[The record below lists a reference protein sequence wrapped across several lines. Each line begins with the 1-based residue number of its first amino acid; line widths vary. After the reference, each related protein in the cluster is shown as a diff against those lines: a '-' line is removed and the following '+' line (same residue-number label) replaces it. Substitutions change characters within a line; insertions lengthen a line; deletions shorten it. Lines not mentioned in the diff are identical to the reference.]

1 MNLMRKASNGWILTC
16 LIACVLLFTL
26 TGIAWSSG
34 AFAFTTAVFWSFTV
48 ALLPFLC
55 HVFEA
60 SRAPIHWLA
69 RFYKGVQHGVA
80 GGGHRILLGVL

>member
-34 AFAFTTAVFWSFTV
+34 AFAFTTA
-48 ALLPFLC
+48 LPFFVVSIVVATLIIR
-55 HVFEA
+55 
-60 SRAPIHWLA
+60 RAD
-69 RFYKGVQHGVA
+69 K
-80 GGGHRILLGVL
+80 